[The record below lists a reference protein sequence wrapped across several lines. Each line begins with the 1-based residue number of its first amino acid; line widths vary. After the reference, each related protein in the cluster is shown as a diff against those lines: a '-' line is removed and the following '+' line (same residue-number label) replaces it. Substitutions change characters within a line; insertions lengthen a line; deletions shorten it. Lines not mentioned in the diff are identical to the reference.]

1 MDKIVI
7 YDTETTNS
15 TIWGSIIEVGAVVV
29 DKNLREIGKLN
40 IRGRMPEGEVPS
52 AKALLVNSTSI
63 DLLTKGN
70 YSHYDFLG
78 AVENF
83 FSKCAPAMFMGWSNL
98 NFDRRMFHFNFFK
111 GNRYPYA
118 THSSP
123 NSEHDGLH
131 IARAAQTLNSET
143 LKTELTEAGNP
154 SLALESLSRMQGFD
168 TSASHTAYVDAQ
180 NSLKVLRIIKDKHK
194 ENWETFLKTSTK
206 TSVETFL
213 KNEGIYSIFEN
224 VKGRN
229 MMYLTSTL
237 HPNHCFH
244 PSYASWGYVWDL
256 RRDPEPLLNL
266 SVNQLRDI
274 LKKYSPK
281 ATRVLKTNKAPVI
294 LDKEFA
300 LKQKPYSDLDLETIK
315 KRAQMVRNNENFCK
329 NIQIINR
336 EAAEEKEQTK
346 TQEDLLP
353 EEKLYVPKNAAWEW
367 DKITMTAGNSHYEIK
382 LSQQPDKIW
391 YFYAPHWKIINDTP
405 EGTITR
411 KQSEEIKLDIPYYS
425 QLDNYRDANR
435 TCFSS
440 SCAMLLSGLKKDAIS
455 NDDDYIET
463 VFEIGDTTEA
473 WVQLRALE
481 HYGVKAAFRQDGC
494 WEDVEELLGK
504 GIPVPL
510 GILHLGDVSN
520 PVGGGHWIVAV
531 GLSSDKKKILV
542 HDPFGDLDLISG
554 RYLSD
559 NGKYLWYSKEN
570 LGPRWMVEAGYSS
583 GWYIKA
589 ES

>member
-29 DKNLREIGKLN
+29 DKNLKEIGKLN

-83 FSKCAPAMFMGWSNL
+83 FTKCAPAVFMGWSNL

-194 ENWETFLKTSTK
+194 ENWEEFLKTSTK

-266 SVNQLRDI
+266 PVNQLRDI

-281 ATRVLKTNKAPVI
+281 ALRVLKTNKAPVI

-300 LKQKPYSDLDLETIK
+300 LKQKPYLDLDLETIK
-315 KRAQMVRNNENFCK
+315 KRAQMVRNSENFCK

-353 EEKLYVPKNAAWEW
+353 EETLYEKFIPNKDTALFKTWHSSSWEDKLRLLDKFQDKRCSWFGQKIIYQEAPQILPPDLYKNIKSEIARRILSKNKEKWQTVNMAYNEIDYLRDQA
-367 DKITMTAGNSHYEIK
+367 DKRDDKNELNKLDEINDFIMSIEKKYEI
-382 LSQQPDKIW
+382 
-391 YFYAPHWKIINDTP
+391 A
-405 EGTITR
+405 
-411 KQSEEIKLDIPYYS
+411 
-425 QLDNYRDANR
+425 
-435 TCFSS
+435 
-440 SCAMLLSGLKKDAIS
+440 
-455 NDDDYIET
+455 
-463 VFEIGDTTEA
+463 
-473 WVQLRALE
+473 
-481 HYGVKAAFRQDGC
+481 
-494 WEDVEELLGK
+494 
-504 GIPVPL
+504 
-510 GILHLGDVSN
+510 
-520 PVGGGHWIVAV
+520 
-531 GLSSDKKKILV
+531 
-542 HDPFGDLDLISG
+542 
-554 RYLSD
+554 
-559 NGKYLWYSKEN
+559 
-570 LGPRWMVEAGYSS
+570 
-583 GWYIKA
+583 
-589 ES
+589 

>member
-29 DKNLREIGKLN
+29 DKNLKEIGKLN

-63 DLLTKGN
+63 NLLTKGN

-266 SVNQLRDI
+266 PVNQLRDI

-281 ATRVLKTNKAPVI
+281 ALRVLKTNKAPVI

-300 LKQKPYSDLDLETIK
+300 LKQKPYSELDLDTIR

-353 EEKLYVPKNAAWEW
+353 EETLYEKFIPNKDTALFKTWHSSSWENKLRLLDKFQDKRCSWFGQKIIYQEAPQILPPDLYKNIKSEIARRILSKNKEKWQTVNMAYNEIDYLRDQADKRD
-367 DKITMTAGNSHYEIK
+367 DKIELNKLDEINDFIMSIEKKYEI
-382 LSQQPDKIW
+382 
-391 YFYAPHWKIINDTP
+391 A
-405 EGTITR
+405 
-411 KQSEEIKLDIPYYS
+411 
-425 QLDNYRDANR
+425 
-435 TCFSS
+435 
-440 SCAMLLSGLKKDAIS
+440 
-455 NDDDYIET
+455 
-463 VFEIGDTTEA
+463 
-473 WVQLRALE
+473 
-481 HYGVKAAFRQDGC
+481 
-494 WEDVEELLGK
+494 
-504 GIPVPL
+504 
-510 GILHLGDVSN
+510 
-520 PVGGGHWIVAV
+520 
-531 GLSSDKKKILV
+531 
-542 HDPFGDLDLISG
+542 
-554 RYLSD
+554 
-559 NGKYLWYSKEN
+559 
-570 LGPRWMVEAGYSS
+570 
-583 GWYIKA
+583 
-589 ES
+589 

>member
-29 DKNLREIGKLN
+29 DKNLKEIGKLN

-111 GNRYPYA
+111 ANRYPYI

-123 NSEHDGLH
+123 NQEHDGLH
-131 IARAAQTLNSET
+131 LARAAQTLNSET
-143 LKTELTEAGNP
+143 LKTELTQAGNP

-213 KNEGIYSIFEN
+213 KNEGTYSIFEN

-266 SVNQLRDI
+266 KVNQLRDI
-274 LKKYSPK
+274 FKKYSPK
-281 ATRVLKTNKAPVI
+281 PLRVLKTNKAPVI

-315 KRAQMVRNNENFCK
+315 RRAQMVRNNENFCK

-346 TQEDLLP
+346 NQEDLLP
-353 EEKLYVPKNAAWEW
+353 EETLYEKFIPNKDTALFKTWHSSSWEDKLRLLDKFQDKRCSWFGQKIIYQEAPQILPPDLYKNIKSEIARRILSKNKEKWQTVNMAYNEIDYLRDQA
-367 DKITMTAGNSHYEIK
+367 DKRDDTIELKKLDEINDFIMSIEKKYEI
-382 LSQQPDKIW
+382 
-391 YFYAPHWKIINDTP
+391 A
-405 EGTITR
+405 
-411 KQSEEIKLDIPYYS
+411 
-425 QLDNYRDANR
+425 
-435 TCFSS
+435 
-440 SCAMLLSGLKKDAIS
+440 
-455 NDDDYIET
+455 
-463 VFEIGDTTEA
+463 
-473 WVQLRALE
+473 
-481 HYGVKAAFRQDGC
+481 
-494 WEDVEELLGK
+494 
-504 GIPVPL
+504 
-510 GILHLGDVSN
+510 
-520 PVGGGHWIVAV
+520 
-531 GLSSDKKKILV
+531 
-542 HDPFGDLDLISG
+542 
-554 RYLSD
+554 
-559 NGKYLWYSKEN
+559 
-570 LGPRWMVEAGYSS
+570 
-583 GWYIKA
+583 
-589 ES
+589 

>member
-15 TIWGSIIEVGAVVV
+15 TIWGSIIEVVAVVV

-180 NSLKVLRIIKDKHK
+180 NSLKVLRIIKEKHK
-194 ENWETFLKTSTK
+194 ENWQTFLKTSTK
-206 TSVETFL
+206 SSVETIL
-213 KNEGIYSIFEN
+213 KSDGVYSIFEN

-229 MMYLTSTL
+229 MMYLVSTL
-237 HPNHCFH
+237 HPNQCFH
-244 PSYASWGYVWDL
+244 PSYASWGYLWDL
-256 RRDPEPLLNL
+256 RRDPEPLLDL
-266 SVNQLRDI
+266 SVDQLRDT
-274 LKKYSPK
+274 LKKFSPK
-281 ATRVLKTNKAPVI
+281 ALRDLKTNKAPVV

-300 LKQKPYSDLDLETIK
+300 LKQKPYTELDLETLK
-315 KRAQMVRNNENFCK
+315 KRAQLVRNNENFCK

-336 EAAEEKEQTK
+336 AAAEEKEQLK

-353 EEKLYVPKNAAWEW
+353 EETLYEKFIPNKDTALFKTWHSSSWEDKLRLLDKFQDKRCCWFGQKIIYQEAPQILPPDLYKNIKSEIARRILSKNKEKWQTVNMAYTEI
-367 DKITMTAGNSHYEIK
+367 DYLRDQASNRDDENELKKLDEINAFIMSIEKKYEI
-382 LSQQPDKIW
+382 
-391 YFYAPHWKIINDTP
+391 A
-405 EGTITR
+405 
-411 KQSEEIKLDIPYYS
+411 
-425 QLDNYRDANR
+425 
-435 TCFSS
+435 
-440 SCAMLLSGLKKDAIS
+440 
-455 NDDDYIET
+455 
-463 VFEIGDTTEA
+463 
-473 WVQLRALE
+473 
-481 HYGVKAAFRQDGC
+481 
-494 WEDVEELLGK
+494 
-504 GIPVPL
+504 
-510 GILHLGDVSN
+510 
-520 PVGGGHWIVAV
+520 
-531 GLSSDKKKILV
+531 
-542 HDPFGDLDLISG
+542 
-554 RYLSD
+554 
-559 NGKYLWYSKEN
+559 
-570 LGPRWMVEAGYSS
+570 
-583 GWYIKA
+583 
-589 ES
+589 

>member
-29 DKNLREIGKLN
+29 DKNLKEIGKLN

-78 AVENF
+78 VVENF
-83 FSKCAPAMFMGWSNL
+83 FTKCAPAVFMGWSNL

-194 ENWETFLKTSTK
+194 ENWDTFLKTSTK

-229 MMYLTSTL
+229 MMYLTGTL

-266 SVNQLRDI
+266 PVNQLRDV

-281 ATRVLKTNKAPVI
+281 TLRVLKTNKAPVI
-294 LDKEFA
+294 LDKQFA
-300 LKQKPYSDLDLETIK
+300 LKQKPYSELDLATIQ
-315 KRAQMVRNNENFCK
+315 KRAKLVRENENFCK

-353 EEKLYVPKNAAWEW
+353 EETLYEKFIPNKDTALFKTWHSSSWEDKLRLLDKFQDKRCSWFGQKIIYQEAPQILPPDLYKNIKSEIARRILSKNKEKWQTVNMAYTEI
-367 DKITMTAGNSHYEIK
+367 DYLRDQASNRDDEEELKKLDEINEFIMSIEKKYEI
-382 LSQQPDKIW
+382 
-391 YFYAPHWKIINDTP
+391 A
-405 EGTITR
+405 
-411 KQSEEIKLDIPYYS
+411 
-425 QLDNYRDANR
+425 
-435 TCFSS
+435 
-440 SCAMLLSGLKKDAIS
+440 
-455 NDDDYIET
+455 
-463 VFEIGDTTEA
+463 
-473 WVQLRALE
+473 
-481 HYGVKAAFRQDGC
+481 
-494 WEDVEELLGK
+494 
-504 GIPVPL
+504 
-510 GILHLGDVSN
+510 
-520 PVGGGHWIVAV
+520 
-531 GLSSDKKKILV
+531 
-542 HDPFGDLDLISG
+542 
-554 RYLSD
+554 
-559 NGKYLWYSKEN
+559 
-570 LGPRWMVEAGYSS
+570 
-583 GWYIKA
+583 
-589 ES
+589 

>member
-29 DKNLREIGKLN
+29 DKNLKEIGKLN

-154 SLALESLSRMQGFD
+154 SLALESLSRIQGFD

-180 NSLKVLRIIKDKHK
+180 NSLKILRIIKDKHK

-281 ATRVLKTNKAPVI
+281 AIRVLKTNKAPVI
-294 LDKEFA
+294 LNKEFA

-353 EEKLYVPKNAAWEW
+353 EETLYEKFIPNKDTALFKIWHSSSWEDKLKMLDKFTDKRCSWFGQKIIYQEAPQILPLDLYKNIKSEIARRILSKNKEKWQTVNMAYNEIDYLRDQA
-367 DKITMTAGNSHYEIK
+367 DKRDDKNELNKLEEINDFIMSIEKKYEI
-382 LSQQPDKIW
+382 
-391 YFYAPHWKIINDTP
+391 A
-405 EGTITR
+405 
-411 KQSEEIKLDIPYYS
+411 
-425 QLDNYRDANR
+425 
-435 TCFSS
+435 
-440 SCAMLLSGLKKDAIS
+440 
-455 NDDDYIET
+455 
-463 VFEIGDTTEA
+463 
-473 WVQLRALE
+473 
-481 HYGVKAAFRQDGC
+481 
-494 WEDVEELLGK
+494 
-504 GIPVPL
+504 
-510 GILHLGDVSN
+510 
-520 PVGGGHWIVAV
+520 
-531 GLSSDKKKILV
+531 
-542 HDPFGDLDLISG
+542 
-554 RYLSD
+554 
-559 NGKYLWYSKEN
+559 
-570 LGPRWMVEAGYSS
+570 
-583 GWYIKA
+583 
-589 ES
+589 

>member
-83 FSKCAPAMFMGWSNL
+83 FSKAAPAMFMGWSNL

-111 GNRYPYA
+111 GNRYPYI

-123 NSEHDGLH
+123 NQEHDGLH
-131 IARAAQTLNSET
+131 VARAAQTINSGT
-143 LKTELTEAGNP
+143 LKTELTEAGNE
-154 SLALESLSRMQGFD
+154 SFALEGLARQQGFD
-168 TSASHTAYVDAQ
+168 TSASHTAYVDAH

-194 ENWETFLKTSTK
+194 ENWEKFLNTSTK
-206 TSVETFL
+206 SSVESIL
-213 KNEGIYSIFEN
+213 KDEGIYSIFEN

-229 MMYLTSTL
+229 MMYLACTL

-244 PSYASWGYVWDL
+244 PSYASWGYLWDL
-256 RRDPEPLLNL
+256 RRDPEPFLNL
-266 SVNQLRDI
+266 SVNQLRDT
-274 LKKYSPK
+274 LKKFSPK
-281 ATRVLKTNKAPVI
+281 ALRVIKTNKAPIV

-315 KRAQMVRNNENFCK
+315 KRSNLVRNNENFCK

-346 TQEDLLP
+346 PQEDLLP
-353 EEKLYVPKNAAWEW
+353 EETLYEKFIPNKDTALFKNWHSASWSDKLRLLDKFQDKRCSWFGQKIIYQEAPQILPPDLYKNIKSEIARRILSKNKEKWQTINMAYTEI
-367 DKITMTAGNSHYEIK
+367 DYLRDQASNRDDEKELKKLDEINEFIMSIEKKYEI
-382 LSQQPDKIW
+382 
-391 YFYAPHWKIINDTP
+391 A
-405 EGTITR
+405 
-411 KQSEEIKLDIPYYS
+411 
-425 QLDNYRDANR
+425 
-435 TCFSS
+435 
-440 SCAMLLSGLKKDAIS
+440 
-455 NDDDYIET
+455 
-463 VFEIGDTTEA
+463 
-473 WVQLRALE
+473 
-481 HYGVKAAFRQDGC
+481 
-494 WEDVEELLGK
+494 
-504 GIPVPL
+504 
-510 GILHLGDVSN
+510 
-520 PVGGGHWIVAV
+520 
-531 GLSSDKKKILV
+531 
-542 HDPFGDLDLISG
+542 
-554 RYLSD
+554 
-559 NGKYLWYSKEN
+559 
-570 LGPRWMVEAGYSS
+570 
-583 GWYIKA
+583 
-589 ES
+589 

>member
-29 DKNLREIGKLN
+29 DKNLKEIGKLN

-70 YSHYDFLG
+70 YSHYEFLG

-83 FSKCAPAMFMGWSNL
+83 FTKCAPAVFMGWSNL

-168 TSASHTAYVDAQ
+168 TSASHTAFVDAQ

-194 ENWETFLKTSTK
+194 ENWDTFLKTSTK

-229 MMYLTSTL
+229 MMYLTGTL

-256 RRDPEPLLNL
+256 RRDPEPLLDL
-266 SVNQLRDI
+266 PVNQLRDV

-281 ATRVLKTNKAPVI
+281 ALRVLKTNKAPVI
-294 LDKEFA
+294 LDKQFA
-300 LKQKPYSDLDLETIK
+300 LKQKPYSDLDLETIR
-315 KRAQMVRNNENFCK
+315 KRAKLVRENENFCK
-329 NIQIINR
+329 NIQVIHR

-353 EEKLYVPKNAAWEW
+353 EETLYEKFIPNKDTALFKTWHSSSWEDKLRLL
-367 DKITMTAGNSHYEIK
+367 DKFT
-382 LSQQPDKIW
+382 DKRCSW
-391 YFYAPHWKIINDTP
+391 FGQKIIYQEAPQILPPDLYKN
-405 EGTITR
+405 I
-411 KQSEEIKLDIPYYS
+411 KSEIARRILSKNKEKWQTVNMAYTEIDYLRDQASNRDDEAELKKLDEINQFIMS
-425 QLDNYRDANR
+425 IE
-435 TCFSS
+435 
-440 SCAMLLSGLKKDAIS
+440 KK
-455 NDDDYIET
+455 YE
-463 VFEIGDTTEA
+463 
-473 WVQLRALE
+473 RA
-481 HYGVKAAFRQDGC
+481 
-494 WEDVEELLGK
+494 
-504 GIPVPL
+504 
-510 GILHLGDVSN
+510 
-520 PVGGGHWIVAV
+520 
-531 GLSSDKKKILV
+531 
-542 HDPFGDLDLISG
+542 
-554 RYLSD
+554 
-559 NGKYLWYSKEN
+559 
-570 LGPRWMVEAGYSS
+570 
-583 GWYIKA
+583 
-589 ES
+589 

>member
-83 FSKCAPAMFMGWSNL
+83 FFKCAPAMFMGWSNL

-315 KRAQMVRNNENFCK
+315 RRAQMVRNNENFCK

-353 EEKLYVPKNAAWEW
+353 EETLYEKFIPNKDTALFKTWHSSSWEDKLRLLDKFQDKRCSWFGQKIIYQEAPQILPPDLYKNIKSEIARRILSKNKEKWQTVNMAYNEIDYLRDQA
-367 DKITMTAGNSHYEIK
+367 DKRDDKNELNKLDEINDFIMSIEKKYEI
-382 LSQQPDKIW
+382 
-391 YFYAPHWKIINDTP
+391 A
-405 EGTITR
+405 
-411 KQSEEIKLDIPYYS
+411 
-425 QLDNYRDANR
+425 
-435 TCFSS
+435 
-440 SCAMLLSGLKKDAIS
+440 
-455 NDDDYIET
+455 
-463 VFEIGDTTEA
+463 
-473 WVQLRALE
+473 
-481 HYGVKAAFRQDGC
+481 
-494 WEDVEELLGK
+494 
-504 GIPVPL
+504 
-510 GILHLGDVSN
+510 
-520 PVGGGHWIVAV
+520 
-531 GLSSDKKKILV
+531 
-542 HDPFGDLDLISG
+542 
-554 RYLSD
+554 
-559 NGKYLWYSKEN
+559 
-570 LGPRWMVEAGYSS
+570 
-583 GWYIKA
+583 
-589 ES
+589 

>member
-29 DKNLREIGKLN
+29 DKNLKEIGKLN

-131 IARAAQTLNSET
+131 IARAAQTLNSDT
-143 LKTELTEAGNP
+143 LKTELTGAGNP

-180 NSLKVLRIIKDKHK
+180 NSLKVLRIIKNKHK
-194 ENWETFLKTSTK
+194 ENWQTFLKTSTK
-206 TSVETFL
+206 PSVETIL
-213 KNEGIYSIFEN
+213 KSDGIYSIFEN

-229 MMYLTSTL
+229 MMYLVSTL
-237 HPNHCFH
+237 HPNACFH
-244 PSYASWGYVWDL
+244 PSYNSWGYLWDC

-266 SVNQLRDI
+266 PINQLRDV
-274 LKKYSPK
+274 LKKMSPK
-281 ATRVLKTNKAPVI
+281 ALRVLKTNKAPVV

-300 LKQKPYSDLDLETIK
+300 LKQKPYTDLDIETIK
-315 KRAQMVRNNENFCK
+315 KRAHLVRNNENFCK

-336 EAAEEKEQTK
+336 EAAEEKEQMK

-353 EEKLYVPKNAAWEW
+353 EETLYEKFIPNKDTALFKTWHSSSWEDKLRLLDKFQDKRCCWFGQKIIYQEAPQILPPDLFKNIKSEIARRILSKNKEKWQTVNMAYTEI
-367 DKITMTAGNSHYEIK
+367 DYLRDQASNNDDESELKKLDEINEFIMSIEKKYEI
-382 LSQQPDKIW
+382 
-391 YFYAPHWKIINDTP
+391 A
-405 EGTITR
+405 
-411 KQSEEIKLDIPYYS
+411 
-425 QLDNYRDANR
+425 
-435 TCFSS
+435 
-440 SCAMLLSGLKKDAIS
+440 
-455 NDDDYIET
+455 
-463 VFEIGDTTEA
+463 
-473 WVQLRALE
+473 
-481 HYGVKAAFRQDGC
+481 
-494 WEDVEELLGK
+494 
-504 GIPVPL
+504 
-510 GILHLGDVSN
+510 
-520 PVGGGHWIVAV
+520 
-531 GLSSDKKKILV
+531 
-542 HDPFGDLDLISG
+542 
-554 RYLSD
+554 
-559 NGKYLWYSKEN
+559 
-570 LGPRWMVEAGYSS
+570 
-583 GWYIKA
+583 
-589 ES
+589 

>member
-29 DKNLREIGKLN
+29 DKNLKEIGKLN

-83 FSKCAPAMFMGWSNL
+83 FTKCAPAVFMGWSNL

-266 SVNQLRDI
+266 PVNQLRDI

-281 ATRVLKTNKAPVI
+281 PLRVLKTNKAPVI

-353 EEKLYVPKNAAWEW
+353 EETLYEKFIPNKDTALFKTWHSSSWEDKLRLLDKFQDKRCSWFGQKIIYQEAPQILPPDLYKNIKSEIARRILSKNKEKWQTVNMAYNEIDYLRDQADKRD
-367 DKITMTAGNSHYEIK
+367 DKIELNKLDEINDFIMSIEKKYEI
-382 LSQQPDKIW
+382 
-391 YFYAPHWKIINDTP
+391 A
-405 EGTITR
+405 
-411 KQSEEIKLDIPYYS
+411 
-425 QLDNYRDANR
+425 
-435 TCFSS
+435 
-440 SCAMLLSGLKKDAIS
+440 
-455 NDDDYIET
+455 
-463 VFEIGDTTEA
+463 
-473 WVQLRALE
+473 
-481 HYGVKAAFRQDGC
+481 
-494 WEDVEELLGK
+494 
-504 GIPVPL
+504 
-510 GILHLGDVSN
+510 
-520 PVGGGHWIVAV
+520 
-531 GLSSDKKKILV
+531 
-542 HDPFGDLDLISG
+542 
-554 RYLSD
+554 
-559 NGKYLWYSKEN
+559 
-570 LGPRWMVEAGYSS
+570 
-583 GWYIKA
+583 
-589 ES
+589 

>member
-29 DKNLREIGKLN
+29 DKNLKEIGKLN

-154 SLALESLSRMQGFD
+154 SLALESLSRIQGFD

-244 PSYASWGYVWDL
+244 PSYSSWGYVWDL

-266 SVNQLRDI
+266 PVNQLRDI

-281 ATRVLKTNKAPVI
+281 ALRVLKTNKAPVI

-300 LKQKPYSDLDLETIK
+300 LKQKPYLDLNLETIK
-315 KRAQMVRNNENFCK
+315 KRAQMVRNSENFCK

-336 EAAEEKEQTK
+336 EVAEEKEQTK

-353 EEKLYVPKNAAWEW
+353 EETLYEKFIPNKDTALFKTWHSSSWEDKLRLLDKFQDKRCSWFGQKIIYQEAPQILPPDLYKNIKSEIARRILSKNKEKWQTVNMAYNEIDYLRDQADKRD
-367 DKITMTAGNSHYEIK
+367 DKIELNKLDEINDFIMSIEKKYEI
-382 LSQQPDKIW
+382 
-391 YFYAPHWKIINDTP
+391 A
-405 EGTITR
+405 
-411 KQSEEIKLDIPYYS
+411 
-425 QLDNYRDANR
+425 
-435 TCFSS
+435 
-440 SCAMLLSGLKKDAIS
+440 
-455 NDDDYIET
+455 
-463 VFEIGDTTEA
+463 
-473 WVQLRALE
+473 
-481 HYGVKAAFRQDGC
+481 
-494 WEDVEELLGK
+494 
-504 GIPVPL
+504 
-510 GILHLGDVSN
+510 
-520 PVGGGHWIVAV
+520 
-531 GLSSDKKKILV
+531 
-542 HDPFGDLDLISG
+542 
-554 RYLSD
+554 
-559 NGKYLWYSKEN
+559 
-570 LGPRWMVEAGYSS
+570 
-583 GWYIKA
+583 
-589 ES
+589 

>member
-15 TIWGSIIEVGAVVV
+15 TIWGSIIEIGAVVV
-29 DKNLREIGKLN
+29 DRNLKEIGKLN

-194 ENWETFLKTSTK
+194 ENWDTFLKTSTK

-237 HPNHCFH
+237 HPSHCFH

-266 SVNQLRDI
+266 PVNQLRDI

-281 ATRVLKTNKAPVI
+281 ALRVLKTNKAPVI
-294 LDKEFA
+294 LDKQFA
-300 LKQKPYSDLDLETIK
+300 LKQKPYTDLDLETIK
-315 KRAQMVRNNENFCK
+315 KRSQMVRNNENFCK
-329 NIQIINR
+329 NIQFIHR
-336 EAAEEKEQTK
+336 EVAEEKEQTK

-353 EEKLYVPKNAAWEW
+353 EETLYEKFIPNKDTALFKIWHSSSWEDKLRLLDKFQDKRCSWFGQKIIYQEAPQILPPDLYKNIKSEIARRILSKNKEKWQTVNMAYNEIDYLRDQA
-367 DKITMTAGNSHYEIK
+367 DKRDDEQELKKLDEINEFIMSIEKKYEI
-382 LSQQPDKIW
+382 
-391 YFYAPHWKIINDTP
+391 A
-405 EGTITR
+405 
-411 KQSEEIKLDIPYYS
+411 
-425 QLDNYRDANR
+425 
-435 TCFSS
+435 
-440 SCAMLLSGLKKDAIS
+440 
-455 NDDDYIET
+455 
-463 VFEIGDTTEA
+463 
-473 WVQLRALE
+473 
-481 HYGVKAAFRQDGC
+481 
-494 WEDVEELLGK
+494 
-504 GIPVPL
+504 
-510 GILHLGDVSN
+510 
-520 PVGGGHWIVAV
+520 
-531 GLSSDKKKILV
+531 
-542 HDPFGDLDLISG
+542 
-554 RYLSD
+554 
-559 NGKYLWYSKEN
+559 
-570 LGPRWMVEAGYSS
+570 
-583 GWYIKA
+583 
-589 ES
+589 

>member
-194 ENWETFLKTSTK
+194 ENWETFLQTSTK

-244 PSYASWGYVWDL
+244 PFYASWGYVWDL

-266 SVNQLRDI
+266 TVNQLRDI
-274 LKKYSPK
+274 FKKYSPK
-281 ATRVLKTNKAPVI
+281 PLRVLKTNKAPVI

-300 LKQKPYSDLDLETIK
+300 LKQKPYTELDLETIK
-315 KRAQMVRNNENFCK
+315 RRAQMVRNNENFCK

-353 EEKLYVPKNAAWEW
+353 EETLYEKFIPNKDTALFKTWHSSSWEDKLRLLDKFTDKRCSWFGQKIIYQEAPQILPPDLYKNIKSEIARRILSKNKEKWQTVNMAYNEIDYLRDQA
-367 DKITMTAGNSHYEIK
+367 DKRDDKNELNKLDEINDFIMSIEKKYEI
-382 LSQQPDKIW
+382 
-391 YFYAPHWKIINDTP
+391 A
-405 EGTITR
+405 
-411 KQSEEIKLDIPYYS
+411 
-425 QLDNYRDANR
+425 
-435 TCFSS
+435 
-440 SCAMLLSGLKKDAIS
+440 
-455 NDDDYIET
+455 
-463 VFEIGDTTEA
+463 
-473 WVQLRALE
+473 
-481 HYGVKAAFRQDGC
+481 
-494 WEDVEELLGK
+494 
-504 GIPVPL
+504 
-510 GILHLGDVSN
+510 
-520 PVGGGHWIVAV
+520 
-531 GLSSDKKKILV
+531 
-542 HDPFGDLDLISG
+542 
-554 RYLSD
+554 
-559 NGKYLWYSKEN
+559 
-570 LGPRWMVEAGYSS
+570 
-583 GWYIKA
+583 
-589 ES
+589 

>member
-29 DKNLREIGKLN
+29 DKNLKEIGKLN

-256 RRDPEPLLNL
+256 RRDPEPLFNL

-353 EEKLYVPKNAAWEW
+353 EETLYEKFIPNKDTALFKTWHSSSWEEKLRMLDKFTDKRCSWFGQKIIYQEAPQILPPDLYKNIKSEIARRILSKNKEKWQTVNMAYSEIDYLRDQADKRD
-367 DKITMTAGNSHYEIK
+367 DKIELNKLEEINDFIMSIEKKYEI
-382 LSQQPDKIW
+382 
-391 YFYAPHWKIINDTP
+391 A
-405 EGTITR
+405 
-411 KQSEEIKLDIPYYS
+411 
-425 QLDNYRDANR
+425 
-435 TCFSS
+435 
-440 SCAMLLSGLKKDAIS
+440 
-455 NDDDYIET
+455 
-463 VFEIGDTTEA
+463 
-473 WVQLRALE
+473 
-481 HYGVKAAFRQDGC
+481 
-494 WEDVEELLGK
+494 
-504 GIPVPL
+504 
-510 GILHLGDVSN
+510 
-520 PVGGGHWIVAV
+520 
-531 GLSSDKKKILV
+531 
-542 HDPFGDLDLISG
+542 
-554 RYLSD
+554 
-559 NGKYLWYSKEN
+559 
-570 LGPRWMVEAGYSS
+570 
-583 GWYIKA
+583 
-589 ES
+589 

>member
-29 DKNLREIGKLN
+29 DKNLKEIGKLN

-194 ENWETFLKTSTK
+194 ENWQTFLKTSTK
-206 TSVETFL
+206 PSVETIL
-213 KNEGIYSIFEN
+213 KSDGIYSIFEN

-229 MMYLTSTL
+229 MMYLVSTL
-237 HPNHCFH
+237 HPNQCFH
-244 PSYASWGYVWDL
+244 PSYASWGYAWDC

-266 SVNQLRDI
+266 PINQLRDV
-274 LKKYSPK
+274 LKKMSPK
-281 ATRVLKTNKAPVI
+281 ALRVLKTNKAPIV
-294 LDKEFA
+294 LDKDFA

-315 KRAQMVRNNENFCK
+315 KRASLIRNNEQFCK
-329 NIQIINR
+329 NIQTINR
-336 EAAEEKEQTK
+336 EVAEEKEQSK

-353 EEKLYVPKNAAWEW
+353 EETLYEKFIPNKDTALFKTWHSSSWEDKLRMLDKFQDKRCSWFGQKIIYQEAPQILPPDLYKNIKSEIARRILSKNKEKWQTVNMAYSEI
-367 DKITMTAGNSHYEIK
+367 DYLRDQASNRDDEEELKKLEEINQFIMSIEKKYEI
-382 LSQQPDKIW
+382 
-391 YFYAPHWKIINDTP
+391 A
-405 EGTITR
+405 
-411 KQSEEIKLDIPYYS
+411 
-425 QLDNYRDANR
+425 
-435 TCFSS
+435 
-440 SCAMLLSGLKKDAIS
+440 
-455 NDDDYIET
+455 
-463 VFEIGDTTEA
+463 
-473 WVQLRALE
+473 
-481 HYGVKAAFRQDGC
+481 
-494 WEDVEELLGK
+494 
-504 GIPVPL
+504 
-510 GILHLGDVSN
+510 
-520 PVGGGHWIVAV
+520 
-531 GLSSDKKKILV
+531 
-542 HDPFGDLDLISG
+542 
-554 RYLSD
+554 
-559 NGKYLWYSKEN
+559 
-570 LGPRWMVEAGYSS
+570 
-583 GWYIKA
+583 
-589 ES
+589 

>member
-29 DKNLREIGKLN
+29 DKNLKEIGKLN

-83 FSKCAPAMFMGWSNL
+83 FTKCAPAVFMGWSNL

-168 TSASHTAYVDAQ
+168 TSASHTAYVDAR

-194 ENWETFLKTSTK
+194 ENWDTFLKTSTK

-229 MMYLTSTL
+229 MMYLTGTL

-244 PSYASWGYVWDL
+244 PSYPSWGYVWDL

-266 SVNQLRDI
+266 PVNQLRDV
-274 LKKYSPK
+274 LKKMSPK
-281 ATRVLKTNKAPVI
+281 ALRVLKTNKAPVI
-294 LDKEFA
+294 LDKQFA

-315 KRAQMVRNNENFCK
+315 KRAHLVRSSENFCK
-329 NIQIINR
+329 NIQIIHR

-353 EEKLYVPKNAAWEW
+353 EETLYEKFIPNKDTALFKTWHSASWEDKLRLLDKFQDKRCSWFGQKIIYQEAPQILPPDLYKNIKSEIARRILSKNKEKWQTVNMAYTEI
-367 DKITMTAGNSHYEIK
+367 DYLRDQASNRDDEEELKKLDEINEFIMSIEKKYEI
-382 LSQQPDKIW
+382 
-391 YFYAPHWKIINDTP
+391 A
-405 EGTITR
+405 
-411 KQSEEIKLDIPYYS
+411 
-425 QLDNYRDANR
+425 
-435 TCFSS
+435 
-440 SCAMLLSGLKKDAIS
+440 
-455 NDDDYIET
+455 
-463 VFEIGDTTEA
+463 
-473 WVQLRALE
+473 
-481 HYGVKAAFRQDGC
+481 
-494 WEDVEELLGK
+494 
-504 GIPVPL
+504 
-510 GILHLGDVSN
+510 
-520 PVGGGHWIVAV
+520 
-531 GLSSDKKKILV
+531 
-542 HDPFGDLDLISG
+542 
-554 RYLSD
+554 
-559 NGKYLWYSKEN
+559 
-570 LGPRWMVEAGYSS
+570 
-583 GWYIKA
+583 
-589 ES
+589 